1 MLRLTLFLALG
12 CMLMNAPVVSAE
24 EESKK
29 TPLTGQVKSL
39 EGKNVDLKQYQGK
52 VVLVVNTASY
62 CGNTPQYKSLQELHE
77 KYADKGLAVLGF
89 PANEFG
95 KQEPG
100 TDKEI
105 AEFCTKEYGVTFPM
119 FSKIVVKG
127 EGQAPLYE
135 YLTSKETN
143 PKFAGP
149 VTWNFEKFLI
159 NRDGEVVGRFKPGLD
174 PKDDQVVRAIERELA
189 KK

>member
-1 MLRLTLFLALG
+1 
-12 CMLMNAPVVSAE
+12 MLMNATSVSAE
-24 EESKK
+24 EKSDK
-29 TPLTGQVKSL
+29 TPLKGEVKSL
-39 EGKNVDLKQYQGK
+39 EGKKVDLKQYQGK

-62 CGNTPQYKSLQELHE
+62 CGNTPQYESLQELHE

-127 EGQAPLYE
+127 EGQAPLYK

-143 PKFAGP
+143 PEFAGP

-159 NRDGEVVGRFKPGLD
+159 NREGEVVGRFKPGLD
-174 PKDDQVVRAIERELA
+174 PKDDQVVRVIERELA